1 MTCQVVGAAAF
12 SEAIK
17 GMVDDDSGVHAVPTL
32 GGCTLMTEYK
42 GNTITLTDE
51 RGQLATVTVADVAQ
65 SNGVIHVIDTVMLPK
80 Q

>member
-1 MTCQVVGAAAF
+1 MTCHVVVSAAF

-51 RGQLATVTVADVAQ
+51 PGQLATVTVADVAL
-65 SNGVIHVIDTVMLPK
+65 SNGVIHVIDTVMLSK